1 MSGPVPIDD
10 RGWSR
15 FAQSALDGELSP
27 ADAELFS
34 KTLAADPVRAAEFAR
49 LAMLHDAIERELNA
63 AVEGRAV
70 ARQTRLI
77 ARVRGIAAVAAA
89 LALAATLAWIGL
101 RTTPEASAAEVV
113 ARLVAA
119 VRSGDRTYFVR
130 AIEDGRRQPRPVEKP
145 RGARP
150 QPHPAPSID
159 GAILYVRAPSSYV
172 LARLDEGGGE
182 TLTGSDG
189 TRAWIVPAS
198 GPVRISR
205 DPKRFSGA
213 LPGSQQ
219 GIVFVD
225 PHVDLEE
232 LARSYQLTL
241 TPPATG
247 DGLARIEG
255 VRRSDARGG
264 PKRIELSYEEST
276 ARIRTIR
283 LENLPQARG
292 GPRTVEFEL
301 VDDAPLRDDFFLHT
315 RHHDAS
321 RVVITED

>member
-1 MSGPVPIDD
+1 MSGPHAPDD
-10 RGWSR
+10 HAWSR
-15 FAQSALDGELSP
+15 LAQAALDGELAP

-34 KTLAADPVRAAEFAR
+34 KTLAADPVRAVEFAR

-77 ARVRGIAAVAAA
+77 TRVRGIAAIAAA
-89 LALAATLAWIGL
+89 LALATTLAWIGL

-130 AIEDGRRQPRPVEKP
+130 VIDDNRKPARAAERQ

-172 LARLDEGGGE
+172 LARIDEGGGE

-189 TRAWIVPAS
+189 ARAWIVPAS
-198 GPVRISR
+198 GPVRVSR

-219 GIVFVD
+219 GIVFID

-232 LARSYQLTL
+232 LAWSYQLAI
-241 TPPATG
+241 TPPSAG

-255 VRRSDARGG
+255 VRRTDARGG

-315 RHHDAS
+315 SHHDAS
-321 RVVITED
+321 RVVIEEN